1 MSEETGTKIL
11 TDEERRENLRERI
24 EAAETRNEER
34 SLGDYAREATDTAT
48 EFVKEHPITAIA
60 GVAAIGLAIGAMT
73 RPGRRLGRRAGAIA
87 TYASEMGLAYASGL
101 LDQAGDLAR
110 AGGDKIED
118 FGDDIAHSAR
128 SAKRNAAFFAN
139 SKSDD
144 ARYASRKMGRRA
156 SRSYRNAKAR
166 IAH

>member
-60 GVAAIGLAIGAMT
+60 GVAAIGLTIGAMT
-73 RPGRRLGRRAGAIA
+73 RPGRRLGRRAGALA
-87 TYASEMGLAYASGL
+87 TYASGL

-110 AGGDKIED
+110 AGGDKLED